1 MICSERHSSEDKC
14 LKPNIA
20 VPKSSFEK
28 STGDGENQTLRSHS
42 DSVSKS
48 DVFDTCRLFYHIEFG
63 KRVFL
68 GAICLDRT
76 WGARWFSA
84 ASVRVTSS
92 VQNQTLSDTLDW
104 IVDVPLFSGE
114 RFGSLIHVPTRDWL
128 HCLCRML
135 SFGAVYRARVGQG

>member
-48 DVFDTCRLFYHIEFG
+48 DAFDTCRLLYHIEFG

-84 ASVRVTSS
+84 
-92 VQNQTLSDTLDW
+92 
-104 IVDVPLFSGE
+104 
-114 RFGSLIHVPTRDWL
+114 
-128 HCLCRML
+128 CLCPSNVIRPKSNFIRYTRL
-135 SFGAVYRARVGQG
+135 DR